1 MIGFILKGII
11 RDRSRSLFP
20 LLTVMLGVMLT
31 VFLYCY
37 IRGLETN
44 FIDSTARFS
53 SGHVKIM
60 TRSYAAE
67 ADQMPNDLA
76 YIGIESL
83 LNRLSKEFPEL
94 IWTPRIRFV
103 GLLDV
108 PDETGE
114 TKVQG
119 PVAGMA
125 INLLDRQSPEPEILD
140 LKRALVEGKL
150 PSGPGEALVS
160 AELAQSMGL
169 RPGDTATLV
178 SSTMYGGMAI
188 TNFKITGFI
197 RFGLTALDR
206 GALIAD
212 LRDIQQ
218 ALDMEDAAGEILG
231 FYKDFVYRDK
241 EAALLAQV
249 FNARYQNQEDDLAP
263 IMVTL
268 KAQSGLADLLAM
280 INVFSSV
287 IILIF
292 VAAMSIV
299 LWNAGLMASLRR
311 YGEIG
316 LRLAMGESKGH
327 LYSTLLLEAI
337 IIGFM
342 GSLAGTASGL
352 AISYYLQSVGIDV
365 SSLMKSSS
373 LLMVEVL
380 RTKVT
385 PFSYVIGFIPGIGAS
400 LLGTAISGLGV
411 YRRQTSTLMKE
422 LEG

>member
-1 MIGFILKGII
+1 MIGFILKGIL

-20 LLTVMLGVMLT
+20 FLTVMLGVMLT

-67 ADQMPNDLA
+67 ADQVPNDLA
-76 YIGIESL
+76 YIGVESL
-83 LNRLSKEFPEL
+83 LNRLSHEFPEL
-94 IWTPRIRFV
+94 IWTPRIRFA

-119 PVAGMA
+119 PVAGLA
-125 INLLDRQSPEPEILD
+125 IDLLGIQSPEPEIFD

-169 RPGDTATLV
+169 RPGDTATLI

-197 RFGLTALDR
+197 RFGLSALDR

-241 EAALLAQV
+241 EAALLAEA
-249 FNARYQNQEDDLAP
+249 FNERYRNQEDDLAP

-327 LYSTLLLEAI
+327 LYTTLLLESI
-337 IIGFM
+337 IIGFI

-352 AISYYLQSVGIDV
+352 AVSYYLQSVGIDI

-411 YRRQTSTLMKE
+411 YRRQTSMLMKE